1 MSGKDEQVVADLS
14 EAAAAEVAMD
24 TEEPTATAT
33 ASVENVPAEGTPEDA
48 TASEATSSED
58 AAAPGPDTVEA
69 IQSTVIEGIKTI
81 FDPEI
86 PVNIWE
92 LGLIYEVDVSE
103 ARSVLVTMTL
113 TSPMC
118 PTAQMLVEQV
128 ETVARDTPHVQE
140 AKVDLVWDPPW
151 DMEKMSE
158 EARLVLGF

>member
-1 MSGKDEQVVADLS
+1 MSGKEEQVVADLS
-14 EAAAAEVAMD
+14 EAAAEEVAMD

-33 ASVENVPAEGTPEDA
+33 ASVENVPAEDTPEDA